1 MHCFL
6 NQTTGMN
13 NRNKKNRQKN
23 GSVTPEALTAVF
35 RALESHTSN
44 PDEALMVLAAT
55 AHTLMTSLDV
65 YIIESRTPDGLGITL
80 TRTDEDEEENRQ
92 QTGHSHL
99 H

>member
-6 NQTTGMN
+6 NPATGMN